1 MGMSMS
7 CAMSQ
12 RIETKQTLEIKLEQ
26 KAKMLARL
34 LALKMELISVIHGE
48 KYETKAHCPQ
58 CSRKLS
64 GVEIISGFNQNPKD
78 FTTRCTGCNHRF
90 EPSLVCLD
98 DNSSIEIKFY
108 CSAQVLYQL
117 RGLQDLTT
125 DELARKHAGIYRSA
139 IVHHGSIRSA
149 FKMIGVEYQFEEFT
163 NWENKI
169 TPFLGLLPDKMI
181 ADCVNVSP
189 YVVRKLR
196 SQLGVVGYSK
206 AKMIQSI

>member
-1 MGMSMS
+1 MEMSMR
-7 CAMSQ
+7 CTMSQ
-12 RIETKQTLEIKLEQ
+12 RTETRQTLEMKMEQ
-26 KAKMLARL
+26 QAKMLARL

-58 CSRKLS
+58 CARQLS

-98 DNSSIEIKFY
+98 DISSIEIKFY
-108 CSAQVLYQL
+108 CSAQVLDQL

-149 FKMIGVEYQFEEFT
+149 FKTIGTEYQFEEFT
-163 NWENKI
+163 NWKNKI
-169 TPFLGLLPDKMI
+169 TPFLGLLPDKTI
-181 ADCVNVSP
+181 ADCVNISL
-189 YVVRKLR
+189 YIVRKLR
-196 SQLGVVGYSK
+196 NQLGVAGYSK
-206 AKMIQSI
+206 AKMLQSV

>member
-1 MGMSMS
+1 MEMSMG
-7 CAMSQ
+7 CTLSQ
-12 RIETKQTLEIKLEQ
+12 RIETRQTLEMKMEQ

-48 KYETKAHCPQ
+48 RYETKAHCPQ

-90 EPSLVCLD
+90 EPSLICLD
-98 DNSSIEIKFY
+98 DISSIEIPFY
-108 CSAQVLYQL
+108 CSAQVLDQL

-139 IVHHGSIRSA
+139 TVHHGSIRSA
-149 FKMIGVEYQFEEFT
+149 FKMIGIEYQFEEFT
-163 NWENKI
+163 NWKNKI
-169 TPFLGLLPDKMI
+169 TPFLGLLSDKTI

-189 YVVRKLR
+189 YIVRKLR
-196 SQLGVVGYSK
+196 NQLGVAGYSK
-206 AKMIQSI
+206 AKVLQSV